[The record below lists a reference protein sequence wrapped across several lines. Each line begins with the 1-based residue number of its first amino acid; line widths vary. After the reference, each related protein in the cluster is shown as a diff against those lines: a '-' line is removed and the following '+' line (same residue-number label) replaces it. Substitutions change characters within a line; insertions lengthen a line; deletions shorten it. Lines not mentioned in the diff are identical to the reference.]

1 MSKLLRE
8 TARFFFHLY
17 PSERGKYKI
26 IEDIYFK
33 YLAPKDRIRKRCRI
47 FHNIKMDLELSEYV
61 QANLYFYG
69 SYEKPT
75 LKFICKLLKYGDTT
89 IDVGANV
96 GLMSLVFA
104 KCIGKSGKVF
114 SFEPEPNNNASLL
127 NNINLNSFSNISVSN
142 SALSNKKDVLKFY
155 LSNDNNSGTHSLYY
169 NAEKLSKDF
178 IEVQALPFDEF
189 IVGKDISEIKLIKID
204 VEGAELD
211 VIDGMKMTLQS
222 LKPVL
227 ILEVVEKYLNQRDS
241 SSAEFK
247 KYMLNSLN
255 YEPYKIFNSGY
266 LELEPLNDI
275 CIGDNIVFIH
285 KDTITVYR
293 DLIK

>member
-1 MSKLLRE
+1 
-8 TARFFFHLY
+8 
-17 PSERGKYKI
+17 
-26 IEDIYFK
+26 
-33 YLAPKDRIRKRCRI
+33 
-47 FHNIKMDLELSEYV
+47 
-61 QANLYFYG
+61 
-69 SYEKPT
+69 
-75 LKFICKLLKYGDTT
+75 
-89 IDVGANV
+89 
-96 GLMSLVFA
+96 
-104 KCIGKSGKVF
+104 
-114 SFEPEPNNNASLL
+114 
-127 NNINLNSFSNISVSN
+127 
-142 SALSNKKDVLKFY
+142 
-155 LSNDNNSGTHSLYY
+155 
-169 NAEKLSKDF
+169 
-178 IEVQALPFDEF
+178 
-189 IVGKDISEIKLIKID
+189 
-204 VEGAELD
+204 
-211 VIDGMKMTLQS
+211 MKMTLQS